1 MLAGYYDLQAIQLI
15 GADPSAYFIIVALA
29 RSTTIAVTAVAAVA
43 AAADFGW
50 RADGLYLES
59 KLRDSGRH

>member
-29 RSTTIAVTAVAAVA
+29 RSTTIAVTAAVA

>member
-29 RSTTIAVTAVAAVA
+29 RSTTIAVTAIA

-50 RADGLYLES
+50 MADGLYLES

>member
-15 GADPSAYFIIVALA
+15 GADPSAYFIIVALVC
-29 RSTTIAVTAVAAVA
+29 STTIAVTAVAAVA
-43 AAADFGW
+43 NFGW

-59 KLRDSGRH
+59 KPRDSGRH

>member
-1 MLAGYYDLQAIQLI
+1 MLAGYYELQAIQLI

-29 RSTTIAVTAVAAVA
+29 RSTTIAVTAAVA

-59 KLRDSGRH
+59 KLRDFNRH

>member
-29 RSTTIAVTAVAAVA
+29 RSTTIAVTAATA